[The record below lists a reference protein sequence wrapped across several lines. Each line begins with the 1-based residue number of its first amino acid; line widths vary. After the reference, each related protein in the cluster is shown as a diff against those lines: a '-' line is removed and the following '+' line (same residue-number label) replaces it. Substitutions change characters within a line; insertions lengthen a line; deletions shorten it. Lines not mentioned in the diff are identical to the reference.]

1 MSGFHH
7 SKEPPPDPPPDPLP
21 DPDELYT
28 TASFQSVFGDPSK
41 SDTRKKLRDQCNSR
55 FAHLQAE
62 FDKEQQLL
70 GLEFEARFARNA
82 VDELKRKW
90 SADLPDLEKSRLRA
104 SIAEAK
110 STLDECVVAYK
121 EKKRKREAPPS
132 TGGSAGGGKA
142 DDMNPDDEPVMRPR
156 KRTRVSRRK
165 SDSDSDD
172 CVEVPAEAREAE
184 RKQAEAREAER
195 KQAEEV
201 EAARLLKIR
210 AQMDAANLRRVQQR
224 AAKKLLDEAAAR
236 EKERLEDEK
245 REQENAKARERRKQA
260 KAGAAMRAEVYGRF
274 FPDHVGVVKYD
285 YTDADLREALRK
297 MMMKWH
303 PDKNMVN
310 GQMCPVATANSQR
323 LLNARRVLL
332 NPEKRAMFDAKPW
345 DVDTNPDD
353 ADQTYDCKH
362 RMPAATCPQCHPQG
376 GAGGPGA

>member
-1 MSGFHH
+1 M
-7 SKEPPPDPPPDPLP
+7 
-21 DPDELYT
+21 
-28 TASFQSVFGDPSK
+28 
-41 SDTRKKLRDQCNSR
+41 
-55 FAHLQAE
+55 
-62 FDKEQQLL
+62 
-70 GLEFEARFARNA
+70 
-82 VDELKRKW
+82 
-90 SADLPDLEKSRLRA
+90 
-104 SIAEAK
+104 
-110 STLDECVVAYK
+110 
-121 EKKRKREAPPS
+121 
-132 TGGSAGGGKA
+132 
-142 DDMNPDDEPVMRPR
+142 
-156 KRTRVSRRK
+156 
-165 SDSDSDD
+165 
-172 CVEVPAEAREAE
+172 EAE
-184 RKQAEAREAER
+184 RKQAEEVEAER

-210 AQMDAANLRRVQQR
+210 AQKDAANLRRVQQR

-332 NPEKRAMFDAKPW
+332 DPEKRAMFDAKPW
-345 DVDTNPDD
+345 DVDMNPDD
-353 ADQTYDCKH
+353 AKQTYDCRHNKPH
-362 RMPAATCPQCHPQG
+362 GTCPQCHRTG